1 VSISKGLRRGL
12 VLATAGALTLLTSG
26 TATAAAAALPPPWSY
41 EGIYN
46 SYSECSRAA
55 QRLDERYGISS
66 WQCTLYGDND
76 PSRELWVIW

>member
-1 VSISKGLRRGL
+1 VSINKGLLRGL
-12 VLATAGALTLLTSG
+12 VLAAVGALTLLTSG
-26 TATAAAAALPPPWSY
+26 TAAAMPPPGSY

-55 QRLDERYGISS
+55 ARLDERYGISS
-66 WQCTLYGDND
+66 WQCNLYGDND